1 MKIEPITLALGSRI
15 TGIDL
20 RNPISQ
26 ADWNAIE
33 SAWRTSGLLLFPDQ
47 YELPFESQV
56 SICDRLAP
64 VVPGSGTQPG
74 NPYERISN
82 VYDKIAPENVL
93 SFHMD
98 YGFLEH
104 PLDGVSLYPLVLP
117 PANCAST
124 NFASNFAPL
133 ERMKPMFRRNIER
146 LTVRNVADFTA
157 PKRDIIRYRA
167 GRAPADCAYIERPLV
182 WSHPT
187 YGVPILTCCEQLTER
202 VLELTDDQSVE
213 LFDELYQ
220 RYLYCEQNV
229 YEHQWAM
236 GDLVIWDN
244 LMIQHARRTAPL
256 SNGERTL
263 RRITMCR
270 ESNPEAVVTRYLMSR
285 GLTPRGEVRREVEK
299 ADVE

>member
-1 MKIEPITLALGSRI
+1 
-15 TGIDL
+15 
-20 RNPISQ
+20 
-26 ADWNAIE
+26 
-33 SAWRTSGLLLFPDQ
+33 
-47 YELPFESQV
+47 
-56 SICDRLAP
+56 
-64 VVPGSGTQPG
+64 
-74 NPYERISN
+74 
-82 VYDKIAPENVL
+82 
-93 SFHMD
+93 
-98 YGFLEH
+98 
-104 PLDGVSLYPLVLP
+104 
-117 PANCAST
+117 
-124 NFASNFAPL
+124 
-133 ERMKPMFRRNIER
+133 
-146 LTVRNVADFTA
+146 
-157 PKRDIIRYRA
+157 
-167 GRAPADCAYIERPLV
+167 
-182 WSHPT
+182 
-187 YGVPILTCCEQLTER
+187 